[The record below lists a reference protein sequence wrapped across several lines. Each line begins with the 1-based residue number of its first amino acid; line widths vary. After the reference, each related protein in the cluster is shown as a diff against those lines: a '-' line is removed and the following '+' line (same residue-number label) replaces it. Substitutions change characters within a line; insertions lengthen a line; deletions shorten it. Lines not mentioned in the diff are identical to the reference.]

1 MTYAQFYGRAARR
14 LGFRTK
20 LVDKYVLDIFY
31 KQDKIRF
38 ASATC
43 SKNDSATAL
52 ISRYKYATNSL
63 LKKHGLPVFEQKMF
77 TEKTQSD
84 IKSFVKKIK
93 FPVVVKP
100 ADSFQGDGITVNI
113 NSFTAVNRAVEL
125 AYRYSRRVV
134 IEKYYQGND
143 YRILIAGGKMLAVTL
158 RLPARVTG
166 DGKHTIE
173 ELIAISNK
181 TLPKKIVVDQEIR
194 NRLLEQDVT
203 LHTIPEEEEII
214 DLRYRANAALGG
226 TTINLDPKTVHP
238 DNLRAC
244 KKAVQVL
251 GLELAG
257 VDLMSSDIST
267 SYTVT
272 KAGITEINDNPAIDI
287 HYDAEYPI
295 TDIAE
300 QVLAALFHKAYTPV
314 AQKKQ

>member
-20 LVDKYVLDIFY
+20 LVDKYILDIFY
-31 KQDKIRF
+31 KKDRIRF
-38 ASATC
+38 ASAVC
-43 SKNDSATAL
+43 SKNDSASAI

-63 LKKHGLPVFEQKMF
+63 LKKNGLPVFEQKMF
-77 TEKTQSD
+77 TEKT
-84 IKSFVKKIK
+84 IGEMKAFVKKIK

-113 NSFTAVNRAVEL
+113 NSLAAVNRAVEL

-134 IEKYYQGND
+134 IEKYYQGLD
-143 YRILIAGGKMLAVTL
+143 YRILIAGGQLLAVTL

-166 DGKHTIE
+166 DGNHTIE
-173 ELIAISNK
+173 ELIATTNK
-181 TLPKKIVVDQEIR
+181 TLPKKIVIDQEIR

-203 LHTIPEEEEII
+203 LHTIPEKDEVI

-226 TTINLDPKTVHP
+226 TTINLDPRTIHP

-244 KKAVQVL
+244 TKAVEVL

-257 VDLMSSDIST
+257 VDLMSSDIAQ
-267 SYTVT
+267 SYKQTR
-272 KAGITEINDNPAIDI
+272 AGITEINDNPAVDI
-287 HYDAEYPI
+287 HYTAKYPI
-295 TDIAE
+295 RDIAE
-300 QVLAALFHKAYTPV
+300 QVLAALFRKPYKPIA
-314 AQKKQ
+314 KK